1 MRSDIKRQVP
11 VWLALGAMGVFVAA
25 CGVTSATDANIGKA
39 PGGAPVA
46 SETTQTITRLTPSP
60 SPSAGGAAPA
70 AQAPAGP
77 VTLSLDKTHYSPG
90 DTAVVT
96 ISNGLDATI
105 SSTDHKTSC
114 SLVTLEQLVGGAWQ
128 AVEPC
133 RSMIATRVV
142 DLAPRGVTPQRIGI
156 PPNQP
161 GTYRVA
167 FMYAISAGAG
177 DVSAA
182 SAQSGP
188 IYSPTFT
195 VG

>member
-1 MRSDIKRQVP
+1 MRSGIRRQLP
-11 VWLALGAMGVFVAA
+11 AWLALGALGVCVAA
-25 CGVTSATDANIGKA
+25 CGVTTATGASNGEA
-39 PGGAPVA
+39 QGGAPVA
-46 SETTQTITRLTPSP
+46 SATTQTITRMTPSP
-60 SPSAGGAAPA
+60 SPSAGAAAPA
-70 AQAPAGP
+70 GQAPAGP

-90 DTAVVT
+90 DTAVAT

-105 SSTDHKTSC
+105 SSTDHKTGC

-133 RSMIATRVV
+133 RSMIATRMV
-142 DLAPRGVTPQRIGI
+142 DLAPRSVTPQRIGI

-167 FMYAISAGAG
+167 FMYGGSDGAGA
-177 DVSAA
+177 AT
-182 SAQSGP
+182 AQSGP